1 MWAVCLQ
8 RGKTYL
14 WLLKACWP
22 CCFIFDTGLKLGNIL
37 WEAGW
42 DSRLLK
48 DLLLSWRVFPLSDEE
63 RDCLKFSS
71 SSRFRAKPS
80 QELQRELC
88 DFLNGSRWSKHQP
101 KGLSL
106 VRGGLLLICAQ
117 SWKQQSSLSGGAL
130 AASWN
135 GPAACSAWGAALAPL
150 LVGLQGRGVPFSAHS
165 WPSLHPC
172 LLLPWRIAL
181 KGGNNS
187 L

>member
-1 MWAVCLQ
+1 M
-8 RGKTYL
+8 
-14 WLLKACWP
+14 
-22 CCFIFDTGLKLGNIL
+22 GNIL

-48 DLLLSWRVFPLSDEE
+48 DLLLSGRVFLLSDEE

-88 DFLNGSRWSKHQP
+88 GFLTGSGWSKHQP

-106 VRGGLLLICAQ
+106 VRGGPLLIRAQ

-130 AASWN
+130 AAS
-135 GPAACSAWGAALAPL
+135 
-150 LVGLQGRGVPFSAHS
+150 
-165 WPSLHPC
+165 
-172 LLLPWRIAL
+172 
-181 KGGNNS
+181 
-187 L
+187 